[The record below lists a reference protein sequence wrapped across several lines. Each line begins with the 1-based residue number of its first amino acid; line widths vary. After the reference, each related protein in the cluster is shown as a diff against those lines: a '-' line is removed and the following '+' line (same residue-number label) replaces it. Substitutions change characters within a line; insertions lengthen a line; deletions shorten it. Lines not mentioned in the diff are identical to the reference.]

1 MKRCKSFTRILL
13 YTFLF
18 LLFTVYLPAIG
29 ACKHPGSDSSDSLRI
44 LDSLVNVTKI
54 SNNLL
59 SIKYA
64 KRALNLAYTTKSA
77 SAMALAYKLLGV
89 AYFPGEKDS
98 SYLFFT
104 TALKI
109 ADEAHILDQKIPVIY
124 NLAMIYCAAYNYKEA
139 ITLLDST
146 IMLAKSVNDNP
157 GISRAYIALGTIN
170 VNIHDFESARKMF
183 ESALEV
189 AKKDSLY
196 QLMGVALGN
205 LAKVEFEKDTKKSIS
220 VQREALNYL
229 KKVKGTE
236 EEMAYILINMGNR
249 YTNPDSALFYYKSA
263 LNLAVNANLP
273 TIQFG
278 AYNNMA
284 YSYLDKGNSAMAESC
299 LRDHAIPVAIRDND
313 HDWLSSL
320 YDTYADVCV
329 AQKDYKKALEMQKN
343 ALKERV
349 RDNRQKASDQLRLL
363 AALLDLKNKELT
375 IQNEEKE
382 LLLQRNRL
390 QRTELWLAIALI
402 LIIVSVFFTFIMQQR
417 NRVKL
422 HKEQMGSARRII
434 EMEETE
440 KGRTARELHDLTG
453 QLVMGIS
460 GTIENIAFPDPEIKE
475 QIKARVQ
482 ELGASIRHISHR
494 MNRAMIE
501 YFSFNELITGL
512 CHDVTKL
519 SGMSVNLE
527 MPEEFPDLPK
537 ELVLHFYRITQELLT
552 NAGKYAHDSQINIKI
567 KENDGILYLY
577 YSDDGDGFIPDE
589 KTTSSMGIMNIFE
602 RVKLINGHASLK
614 SSPGKGTSWEIVFP
628 LGQQKM
634 IKK

>member
-1 MKRCKSFTRILL
+1 
-13 YTFLF
+13 
-18 LLFTVYLPAIG
+18 LLFTVSLPVTG
-29 ACKHPGSDSSDSLRI
+29 ACKQPGPDGSDSLRM

-64 KRALNLAYTTKSA
+64 NRALALANTTKSA
-77 SAMALAYKLLGV
+77 SAMALAYKLLGI
-89 AYFPGEKDS
+89 AYFPSEKDS

-124 NLAMIYCAAYNYKEA
+124 NLAMIYSAAYNYKEA
-139 ITLLDST
+139 ITLLDSS

-157 GISRAYIALGTIN
+157 GISRAYMALGTIN

-189 AKKDSLY
+189 ATKDSLY

-205 LAKVEFEKDTKKSIS
+205 LAKVEFENDTKKSIS

-284 YSYLDKGNSAMAESC
+284 YSYLDKGNISMAESC
-299 LRDHAIPVAIRDND
+299 LRDHAIPVAIRDDD

-329 AQKDYKKALEMQKN
+329 AQKDYKKALEMQKK

-349 RDNRQKASDQLRLL
+349 RDNKQKASDQLRLL

-434 EMEETE
+434 EMEEAE

-460 GTIENIAFPDPEIKE
+460 GTIENITFPDPEIKE
-475 QIKARVQ
+475 QIKARIQ

-527 MPEEFPDLPK
+527 MTGEFPDLPN

-552 NAGKYAHDSQINIKI
+552 NAGKYAHDSQIKIKI

-602 RVKLINGHASLK
+602 RVKLINGQASLK
-614 SSPGKGTSWEIVFP
+614 SSPGRGTSWEIVFP